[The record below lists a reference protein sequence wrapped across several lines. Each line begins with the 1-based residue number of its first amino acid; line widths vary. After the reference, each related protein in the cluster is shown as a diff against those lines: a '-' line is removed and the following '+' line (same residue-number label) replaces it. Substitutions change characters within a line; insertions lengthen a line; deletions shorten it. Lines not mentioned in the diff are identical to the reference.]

1 MKRFRRLRRSSEVS
15 RRSAYTD
22 TPTVAPSEGLASAL
36 ERNIEALAERRKREQ
51 TRASP
56 RDQVADAISRFA
68 GSITFV
74 LVHLLLVVA
83 WIVINAGLVRG
94 VRAFDPT
101 FVILATVAS
110 VEAIFLST
118 FILISQNR
126 AAAAADRRADLD
138 LQISLLAEHEVTH
151 LIKLVTE
158 IANRL
163 EIAEAHNPE
172 LQELKRNVAP
182 EAVLERIEESED
194 ESAPS
199 AGA

>member
-1 MKRFRRLRRSSEVS
+1 MKPFMRLRRSSEVS
-15 RRSAYTD
+15 TSRTFTD
-22 TPTVAPSEGLASAL
+22 TPTIEPSEGLASAL
-36 ERNIEALAERRKREQ
+36 ERNIEALARRRRQ
-51 TRASP
+51 DQSTASFQD
-56 RDQVADAISRFA
+56 RLAEGISRFA
-68 GSITFV
+68 GSIGFV
-74 LVHLLLVVA
+74 LLHVVLVA
-83 WIVINAGLVRG
+83 GWIVINAGLIPAVRP
-94 VRAFDPT
+94 FDPT

-163 EIAEAHNPE
+163 HVAEARNPE

-182 EAVLERIEESED
+182 EAVLERIAESGDETSSEEH
-194 ESAPS
+194 
-199 AGA
+199 